1 MNALSLFSGIGGLD
15 IAAEWAGFKTVA
27 FCERDEFCQKVL
39 RKHWPD
45 VRIYDDVRTLDTR
58 DLPKIELL
66 HGGYPCQPFST
77 AGNRR
82 GEADERHM
90 WPHMLRIVREIK
102 PRWVVGE
109 NVKGHI
115 TLGLDT
121 VCNDLEGEGYA
132 VRAIC
137 IPACAIGAVHRR
149 ERVFI
154 LAHAAGDGRNEGATS
169 GSDAPSDGESAERQD
184 EDCQHEGRGG
194 LRLELD
200 WRGREIGGWG
210 VEPPEIRVDARLPN
224 RVDRNRAVGN
234 SVSPQQAYPI
244 FAAIAETYNPQARN
258 AGFLIPEAT

>member
-15 IAAEWAGFKTVA
+15 LAAEWAGFKTVA
-27 FCERDEFCQKVL
+27 FCERDPFCQKVL
-39 RKHWPD
+39 AKHWSG
-45 VRIYDDVRTLDTR
+45 VKIYDDVRTLDTSE
-58 DLPKIELL
+58 LPRIELL

-90 WPHMLRIVREIK
+90 WPHMLRVVREIK

-121 VCNDLEGEGYA
+121 VCDDLETEGYTVGA
-132 VRAIC
+132 VC
-137 IPACAIGAVHRR
+137 IPACAIGSVHRR
-149 ERVFI
+149 ERVFV
-154 LAHAAGDGRNEGATS
+154 LAHAASDGRDEGSASTRDVS
-169 GSDAPSDGESAERQD
+169 PDDARRTEEQAEG
-184 EDCQHEGRGG
+184 CKHERRGG
-194 LRLELD
+194 FRLELD
-200 WRGREIGGWG
+200 WRGREVGGWG
-210 VEPPEIRVDARLPN
+210 VEPPAIRVDARLPN

-244 FAAIAETYNPQARN
+244 FAAIAETYNAI
-258 AGFLIPEAT
+258 AGRRPC

>member
-45 VRIYDDVRTLDTR
+45 VRIFDDVRTIDTNE
-58 DLPKIELL
+58 LPRIELL

-90 WPHMLRIVREIK
+90 WPHMLRVVQELK
-102 PRWVVGE
+102 PRWFVGE

-121 VCNDLEGEGYA
+121 VCDDLEREGYT
-132 VRAIC
+132 VRAVC
-137 IPACAIGAVHRR
+137 IPACAIGSVHRR
-149 ERVFI
+149 ERVFV
-154 LAHAAGDGRNEGATS
+154 LAHATSNGRNEGTAS
-169 GSDAPSDGESAERQD
+169 GGDVSPDDARRQ
-184 EDCQHEGRGG
+184 EEQAKGCQHEGCRG

-200 WRGREIGGWG
+200 WRGREVGGWG
-210 VEPPEIRVDARLPN
+210 AEPPAIRVDAGLPN
-224 RVDRNRAVGN
+224 RVDRNRALGN

-244 FAAIAETYNPQARN
+244 FAAIAETYNVK
-258 AGFLIPEAT
+258 

>member
-15 IAAEWAGFKTVA
+15 LAAEWAGFKTVA

-39 RKHWPD
+39 RKHWPE
-45 VRIYDDVRTLDTR
+45 VRIFDDVRTLDTSE
-58 DLPKIELL
+58 LPAIELL

-90 WPHMLRIVREIK
+90 WPHMLRIVRELK

-121 VCNDLEGEGYA
+121 VCDDLEAEGYT

-137 IPACAIGAVHRR
+137 IPACAVGAPHIR
-149 ERVFI
+149 ERVFVVANLRTWDTWKRVESI
-154 LAHAAGDGRNEGATS
+154 KKNVHRDEQWQQANMPSADSRSSVCAGNDGDWKIVRTNKAGWWE
-169 GSDAPSDGESAERQD
+169 AE
-184 EDCQHEGRGG
+184 
-194 LRLELD
+194 
-200 WRGREIGGWG
+200 
-210 VEPPEIRVDARLPN
+210 P
-224 RVDRNRAVGN
+224 AVGRVVYGVPTQPYRFKQLGN
-234 SVSPQQAYPI
+234 AVVPQQAYPI
-244 FAAIAETYNPQARN
+244 FAAIAETYNMELSGR
-258 AGFLIPEAT
+258 